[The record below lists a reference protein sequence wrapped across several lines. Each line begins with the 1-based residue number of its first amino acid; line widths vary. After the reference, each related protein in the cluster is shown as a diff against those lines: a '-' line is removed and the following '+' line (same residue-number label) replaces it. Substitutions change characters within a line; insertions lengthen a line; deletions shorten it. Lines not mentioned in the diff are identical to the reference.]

1 MKNLPFFKLNNSTMN
16 ISKSFF
22 QAGCS
27 LAIALISFCFGAQA
41 QEETKVETTTFNGE
55 QVFVYPYF
63 APTGMH
69 NSYFDMGK
77 KIGRRQEM
85 LSEKFYYIEMYGE
98 DEGKAMWRDMRKVYR
113 RERREQKSM
122 EFFEPSKRLKMAVR
136 SNPAPLLEPHYS
148 FDSDIIP
155 CLDPLP
161 DGKYIQYFETFYLI
175 DQKGNFNDADNVV
188 AGVFTLKNN
197 QLEGEAIWMNMQGDT
212 LKKGRF
218 ENGQK
223 VGLWMLEEHSLSAT
237 WSEQN
242 VQKYIDRGF
251 PDMDTTVEYV
261 SYQRGVKNGKYT
273 LYNRAN
279 YPVLE
284 GTYTD
289 NEATGTWISRTVGY
303 IGKGLNKTRNRNN
316 VLITAKYT
324 YSTTDKIVRTPI
336 IRRFQIMGY
345 TNIELDYDFD
355 SKFIIN
361 DEFASMYRMGNADE
375 EQLELDE
382 EEYTSYE
389 GEVYDE
395 EYYGE
400 YGEGGYYGEE
410 GYYGGEDLVYDPKTE
425 GYISGPKYRDSVG
438 IIFNYE
444 GVYENRYPNGQLMF
458 RYEFVDGMLVA
469 EDTVFWD
476 NGIAHDIV
484 RFDADSNQ
492 HIRSVYDYKG
502 KLYREE
508 IYDSIGEFVRVAFQ
522 PETTKIIQLE
532 GLEVEEREGSKYLFY
547 DKMDSIEFFTTP
559 TVLFRSWYK
568 NDRSKLYT
576 RTYNPQ
582 ERTLQFSL
590 FAVTGK
596 PTLSSE
602 LNFSENFESWTGTT
616 HYRTGNLDLVTV
628 SSASYLEHLEKDSI
642 PVRNVNGYTESFDV
656 TEDFTLN
663 VTNGSTST
671 PFTGNVDILFKAKTF
686 KVNTKKG
693 LNLVLPA
700 MFEMTQKANKDI
712 LRYRMGKKPHHFDLI
727 NTIDASETDEDFSN
741 VIYSNL
747 FGGFLS
753 EFVNYPYQGYGY
765 EENYEGNDGR
775 DDASPKRIVGKMLN
789 GKPEGIWN
797 VYDRKGKVLWVIPFA
812 NGMVNGTVVQ
822 NETIYP
828 MTAEEREMA
837 MYEGGYMQSGYS
849 EGSFPKKETHYLSYS
864 TEYKNGLK
872 NGKFISYRWDGKI
885 LQETNF
891 KDGYMHGPAFERNDL
906 AYTTMNYED
915 GGLDGYVKTYL
926 TLEGQDSILLYDL
939 NFQGGF
945 LNGESKAYHINGSL
959 AKRGFFLTGEA
970 IEDYEAYDTLG
981 FRYHYV
987 KFLYG
992 YPVEE
997 KIWEENQL
1005 SVRYQFDWRDS
1016 IYFEP
1021 YDITTSQSLD
1031 AVIADL
1037 GLANDYIDEPYMGR
1051 PSLIEK
1057 TGISYHMTK
1066 YYPNDTIARDG
1077 GLSSGKKV
1085 GCWKFYSYE
1094 GEMLYEVD
1102 YFDTVIVLNDSVKFK
1117 AKGIL
1122 TDYNSAGKKLSES
1135 YIIEKFEKYDC
1146 SHTDHYEIRQLM
1158 TIWEAHDSIHRMNGY
1173 VKNYYDNGVL
1183 QNEGMMKNGLPD
1195 GVWKFYD
1202 PFGKLNQVGVYV
1214 LGKRDGRWLGGDLSK
1229 TKYLGDICLNPNMP
1243 DLEEQISYREKLL
1256 DIVITNYR
1264 MGKALNKE
1272 FYDVNLNEYEDVEF
1286 EFEGE
1291 IIEEK

>member
-1 MKNLPFFKLNNSTMN
+1 MN
-16 ISKSFF
+16 IIKSFF

-27 LAIALISFCFGAQA
+27 VVIAFLSFCFAVNA
-41 QEETKVETTTFNGE
+41 QEETIVKTATFNGE
-55 QVFVYPYF
+55 QVHVYPYF

-85 LSEKFYYIEMYGE
+85 LSEKFYYLEVYGE
-98 DEGKAMWRDMRKVYR
+98 EEGMAMWKEMRKVYR
-113 RERREQKSM
+113 RERREEKSM
-122 EFFEPSKRLKMAVR
+122 DYFEPSKRLKQAVR
-136 SNPAPLLEPHYS
+136 KNPAPMLEPHYS
-148 FDSDIIP
+148 LDQDVIP

-175 DQKGNFNDADNVV
+175 DQKGNYNDEDKVV
-188 AGVFTLKNN
+188 AGIFTLKNN
-197 QLEGEAIWMNMQGDT
+197 QLEGEAIWLNMQGDT

-223 VGLWMLEEHSLSAT
+223 VGIWMLEEHTLSSS
-237 WSEQN
+237 WNELN

-251 PDMDTTVEYV
+251 PDMDTTLEYV
-261 SYQRGVKNGKYT
+261 NYQRGVKNGKYS
-273 LYNRAN
+273 LYNRAI
-279 YPVLE
+279 YPTLE

-289 NEATGTWISRTVGY
+289 NEATGTWISRSVGY
-303 IGKGLNKTRNRNN
+303 IGKGLLKTRNRNN
-316 VLITAKYT
+316 ELITSQYT
-324 YSTTDKIVRTPI
+324 FSSSDLIVRRPI
-336 IRRFQIMGY
+336 IRRFLIMGY
-345 TNIELDYDFD
+345 TSIELDYDFD
-355 SKFIIN
+355 SKFVVN
-361 DEFASMYRMGNADE
+361 DDFASIYRMGNADE
-375 EQLELDE
+375 EQLDLEE

-395 EYYGE
+395 DYYGE

-410 GYYGGEDLVYDPKTE
+410 GYYGGEDAVYDSKSE
-425 GYISGPKYRDSVG
+425 SYVSGPKYRDSVG

-444 GVYENRYPNGQLMF
+444 GVYENKYPNGQLMF
-458 RYEFVDGMLVA
+458 RYEFVNGKLVA

-476 NGIAHDIV
+476 NGIAHDII

-492 HIRSVYDYKG
+492 HVRSVYDYKG

-508 IYDSIGEFVRVAFQ
+508 VYDQLGEFVRVAFQ
-522 PETTKIIQLE
+522 PETTKILQVD
-532 GLEVEEREGSKYLFY
+532 GLSVEDREGSKYLFY
-547 DKMDSIEFFTTP
+547 DKMDSIQYMTTP
-559 TVLFRSWYK
+559 SILFRSYFR
-568 NDRSKLYT
+568 DDQSKLYN
-576 RTYNPQ
+576 RSYNPQ
-582 ERTLQFSL
+582 ERTLQFNL
-590 FAVTGK
+590 YAVTGK
-596 PTLSSE
+596 PTLASE
-602 LNFSENFESWTGTT
+602 LTFSENFESWTGTT
-616 HYRTGNLDLVTV
+616 HYRTGNLDLVTTQ
-628 SSASYLEHLEKDSI
+628 SASIREDIEKDTI
-642 PVRNVNGYTESFDV
+642 PVRNVNGYENIFNV
-656 TEDFTLN
+656 TEDYTMYTFN
-663 VTNGSTST
+663 ENGST
-671 PFTGNVDILFKAKTF
+671 PLTGNVDITFNEKTF
-686 KVNTKKG
+686 KVSTKDG
-693 LNLVLPA
+693 LTLVLPGNFQ
-700 MFEMTQKANKDI
+700 MIKKIRKDI
-712 LRYRMGKKPHHFDLI
+712 LRYRMGKKVRNFDLI
-727 NTIDASETDEDFSN
+727 NTIDASEWDEDFAN
-741 VIYSNL
+741 VIYTNL
-747 FGGFLS
+747 MDGFLS
-753 EFVNYPYQGYGY
+753 DFVNYPFQGGNNEYGEMGQDY
-765 EENYEGNDGR
+765 NPQGGKN
-775 DDASPKRIVGKMLN
+775 ASPYNKRIKGQMLN
-789 GKPEGIWN
+789 GKPAGTWY
-797 VYDRKGKVLWVIPFA
+797 VYDQKGRIAWVIPFE
-812 NGMVNGTVVQ
+812 NGLVNGLVVQ
-822 NETIYP
+822 NEMIYP
-828 MTAEEREMA
+828 MSAEEREMS
-837 MYEGGYMQSGYS
+837 MYEGGYT
-849 EGSFPKKETHYLSYS
+849 EGAFPEKAMHYLSYS

-885 LQETNF
+885 LQETSF

-926 TLEGQDSILLYDL
+926 TLEGQDSILLYNL
-939 NFQGGF
+939 NFQGGY
-945 LNGESKAYHINGSL
+945 LNGESKSFHINGSL

-1031 AVIADL
+1031 AVIAEL
-1037 GLANDYIDEPYMGR
+1037 GLAGDYIDEPYMGR

-1122 TDYNSAGKKLSES
+1122 TDYNAAGKKLSES

-1272 FYDVNLNEYEDVEF
+1272 FYDVNLNDYEEAEF

>member
-1 MKNLPFFKLNNSTMN
+1 MKIQLFSRPNISIMN
-16 ISKSFF
+16 IIKSFF

-27 LAIALISFCFGAQA
+27 VVFAILSFCFEANA
-41 QEETKVETTTFNGE
+41 QEETVVKTATFNGE

-77 KIGRRQEM
+77 KTSRRQEM
-85 LSEKFYYIEMYGE
+85 LSEKFYYLEVYGE
-98 DEGKAMWRDMRKVYR
+98 EEGMAMWKDMRKDYR
-113 RERREQKSM
+113 RERREAKSM
-122 EFFEPSKRLKMAVR
+122 EFFVPSKRLKQAVR
-136 SNPAPLLEPHYS
+136 KNPAPMLEFHYS
-148 FDSDIIP
+148 LDQDIIP

-175 DQKGNFNDADNVV
+175 DQKGNFNDKDNVV
-188 AGVFTLKNN
+188 AGIFTLKNN

-212 LKKGRF
+212 LKKGHF

-223 VGLWMLEEHSLSAT
+223 VGVWMLEEHTLSPT
-237 WSEQN
+237 WNELN
-242 VQKYIDRGF
+242 VQKYIDRGY

-261 SYQRGVKNGKYT
+261 NYQRGVKNGKYS
-273 LYNRAN
+273 LYNRAI
-279 YPVLE
+279 YPTLE

-289 NEATGTWISRTVGY
+289 NKATGTWISRSVGY
-303 IGKGLNKTRNRNN
+303 IGKGLLKTRNRNN
-316 VLITAKYT
+316 ELITSQLSYAA
-324 YSTTDKIVRTPI
+324 TDKVVRRPL
-336 IRRFQIMGY
+336 IRTTGLVQGY

-355 SKFIIN
+355 SKWTIA
-361 DEFASMYRMGNADE
+361 DDFASIFRLANADE
-375 EQLELDE
+375 EELDLE
-382 EEYTSYE
+382 EEDYTSYE
-389 GEVYDE
+389 GEEYDE

-400 YGEGGYYGEE
+400 YGYGE
-410 GYYGGEDLVYDPKTE
+410 GWDGEDVVYDEKTE
-425 GYISGPKYRDSVG
+425 SYISGAKYRDSIG
-438 IIFNYE
+438 IIFNYD
-444 GVYENRYPNGQLMF
+444 GIYENKYSNGQLMY
-458 RYEFVDGMLVA
+458 RYQFEDGMLVS

-476 NGIAHDIV
+476 NGIAHDVI
-484 RFDADSNQ
+484 RFDTDSSQ
-492 HIRSVYDYKG
+492 YIRSVYDYKG
-502 KLYREE
+502 KLYREVV
-508 IYDSIGEFVRVAFQ
+508 YDNKGEFVRISFQ
-522 PETTKIIQLE
+522 PETMKYVTVD
-532 GLEVEEREGSKYLFY
+532 GLITEDREGSKYLFY
-547 DKMDSIEFFTTP
+547 DKMDSIQFMTTP
-559 TVLFRSWYK
+559 SILFRSYFR
-568 NDRSKLYT
+568 DDQSKLYN
-576 RTYNPQ
+576 RSYNPQ
-582 ERTLQFSL
+582 ERTLQFNL
-590 FAVTGK
+590 YAVTGK
-596 PTLSSE
+596 PTLASE
-602 LNFSENFESWTGTT
+602 LIFSENFESWTGTT
-616 HYRTGNLDLVTV
+616 HYRTGNLDLVTTQ
-628 SSASYLEHLEKDSI
+628 SASILERIEKDTI
-642 PVRNVNGYTESFDV
+642 PVRNVNGYQESFDV
-656 TEDFTLN
+656 TEDFTLYM
-663 VTNGSTST
+663 VKENGST
-671 PFTGNVDILFKAKTF
+671 PLTGEVDITFREKSF
-686 KVNTKKG
+686 KVSTKNG
-693 LNLVLPA
+693 MTLVLPGNFT
-700 MFEMTQKANKDI
+700 MSKKIRKDV
-712 LRYRMGKKPHHFDLI
+712 LRYRMGKKVHNFDLI
-727 NTIDASETDEDFSN
+727 NTIDASEWDEDFAN
-741 VIYSNL
+741 VIYNNL
-747 FGGFLS
+747 MGGFLS
-753 EFVNYPYQGYGY
+753 DFVNYPFQGGDDEYGGMGQDY
-765 EENYEGNDGR
+765 YNSRGGKYATPYN
-775 DDASPKRIVGKMLN
+775 KRIKGQMLN
-789 GKPEGIWN
+789 GKPAGTWY
-797 VYDRKGKVLWVIPFA
+797 VYDQKGRISWVIPFE
-812 NGMVNGTVVQ
+812 NGLVNGLVLQ
-822 NETIYP
+822 NEMIYP
-828 MTAEEREMA
+828 MSTEDRVAA
-837 MYEGGYMQSGYS
+837 SYEGGYS
-849 EGSFPKKETHYLSYS
+849 EGSFPEKAMNYLSYS

-885 LQETNF
+885 LQETSF

-926 TLEGQDSILLYDL
+926 TLEGQDSILIYDL
-939 NFQGGF
+939 NFQGGY

-1037 GLANDYIDEPYMGR
+1037 GLAGDYMDEPYMGR

-1122 TDYNSAGKKLSES
+1122 TDYNAAGKKLSES

-1158 TIWEAHDSIHRMNGY
+1158 TIWEAHDSLHRMNGY
-1173 VKNYYDNGVL
+1173 AKNYYDNGVL

-1202 PFGKLNQVGVYV
+1202 PYGKLNQVGVYV

-1272 FYDVNLNEYEDVEF
+1272 FYDVNLNDYEEEEF

-1291 IIEEK
+1291 IIEEN